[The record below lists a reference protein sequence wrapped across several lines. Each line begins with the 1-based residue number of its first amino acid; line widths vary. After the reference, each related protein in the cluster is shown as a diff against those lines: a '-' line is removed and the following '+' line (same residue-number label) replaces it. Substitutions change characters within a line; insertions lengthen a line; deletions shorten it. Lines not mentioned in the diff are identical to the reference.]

1 MQNTHIEYK
10 PACPGSD
17 NRWSSNGAC
26 YSDEE
31 RILCWYVYPGA
42 HEKEHYILPLLF
54 VTFLIFLPVT
64 ELVMLIVTMAQKP
77 MPDADEL
84 PIPACI
90 APVQAACV
98 KALDKIQTLC
108 LKAITKFQTLVSSK
122 DQRNSGALVAVYN
135 ACSYMPA
142 TVLLVLAG
150 TKWEGR
156 YGCSFSGGGSA
167 DRFFLGE
174 SLSLMVFAFSAVVVV
189 DKLTA
194 PAIKLTAILTTR
206 FPALRQ
212 LGLLLA
218 VILCLA
224 FFAFVLFVT
233 IGESVSGLLGTCALN
248 TYHLPYRRPV
258 AGTKFSEAAN
268 IELAPIFVNL
278 GFHFSASFDAQMP
291 TLNVA
296 VSAKIFQVAVSTI
309 LTVIQVN
316 MFPSKKARAKSELIA
331 ALTLKVNGVPKSV
344 ALSLESVL
352 TAYFDGAYDC
362 ITQRDDHIATNERR
376 RGCCGSPTE
385 QVQEQKLAK
394 EIVQEAHAAGLE
406 SMKAAMKA
414 AANNLTAMFTGV
426 EPNRE
431 SVVAHAEDQ
440 AAAAYDCNGVA
451 NEISGVLIRAG
462 IDNTQL
468 HARASECVKTV
479 MVDLAKETAGVLF
492 DATAHLLTTTKKPT
506 IADLQAAVKAKSD
519 EMCAAAKAQLRTL
532 ASDFVMSVATSVVGE
547 DTIDAATSAKEV
559 FDTAA
564 DDEPIKAQK
573 LGEITLRIMNKWGLT
588 DAAQH
593 TAETAL
599 SVTERHTEPPPS
611 SSNDDAASDFCLC
624 LFSPTPSSD
633 DDSASD

>member
-1 MQNTHIEYK
+1 M
-10 PACPGSD
+10 
-17 NRWSSNGAC
+17 
-26 YSDEE
+26 
-31 RILCWYVYPGA
+31 YPGA

-54 VTFLIFLPVT
+54 VSFLIFLPVT
-64 ELVMLIVTMAQKP
+64 ELVMLIVTMARKP
-77 MPDADEL
+77 MPDGDEW

-90 APVQAACV
+90 APAQAACV

-122 DQRNSGALVAVYN
+122 DQRNSGALASVYN
-135 ACSYMPA
+135 ACSYLPA

-174 SLSLMVFAFSAVVVV
+174 SLSLMVFVFSAVVVV

-194 PAIKLTAILTTR
+194 PTIKLTAILTKR

-258 AGTKFSEAAN
+258 AGTKFSEATN
-268 IELAPIFVNL
+268 IELAPIFINL

-296 VSAKIFQVAVSTI
+296 VSAKVFQVAVSTV
-309 LTVIQVN
+309 LTVIQAN
-316 MFPSKKARAKSELIA
+316 MFPSKKTRAKSELIA

-352 TAYFDGAYDC
+352 TAYFDGAYEC

-394 EIVQEAHAAGLE
+394 EIIQEAHEAGLE

-431 SVVAHAEDQ
+431 SVVAHAKDQ

-462 IDNTQL
+462 IDNEQL

-479 MVDLAKETAGVLF
+479 MVDLAKDTAGELF
-492 DATAHLLTTTKKPT
+492 DAAKYLLTTTKKPT

-519 EMCAAAKAQLRTL
+519 KMCAAAKAQLRAQ
-532 ASDFVMSVATSVVGE
+532 ASDFVMSVATSVVG
-547 DTIDAATSAKEV
+547 DGTIDAATSAKQVATEV

-564 DDEPIKAQK
+564 DGEPRKAQK
-573 LGEITLRIMNKWGLT
+573 LGEITLRIVNKWGTGSVIDGFAASLLGLT

-599 SVTERHTEPPPS
+599 SVTPPPPS
-611 SSNDDAASDFCLC
+611 SN
-624 LFSPTPSSD
+624 
-633 DDSASD
+633 DDSASDFLLSMLCGVEQAQTDGTASATATD

>member
-1 MQNTHIEYK
+1 MHCTS
-10 PACPGSD
+10 PG
-17 NRWSSNGAC
+17 RVC
-26 YSDEE
+26 
-31 RILCWYVYPGA
+31 
-42 HEKEHYILPLLF
+42 
-54 VTFLIFLPVT
+54 
-64 ELVMLIVTMAQKP
+64 Q
-77 MPDADEL
+77 
-84 PIPACI
+84 
-90 APVQAACV
+90 
-98 KALDKIQTLC
+98 ALDKIQTLC

-122 DQRNSGALVAVYN
+122 DQRNSGALVSVYN
-135 ACSYMPA
+135 ACSYLPA

-233 IGESVSGLLGTCALN
+233 IG
-248 TYHLPYRRPV
+248 
-258 AGTKFSEAAN
+258 TKFSEAAN
-268 IELAPIFVNL
+268 IELAPIFINL

-573 LGEITLRIMNKWGLT
+573 LGEITLRIMNKWGTVSVIDGFGASFMGLT

-624 LFSPTPSSD
+624 LFCPTPSSD